1 MGPNGTHGFEIEVQ
15 SVCSERSFS
24 LIKVSKLKF
33 DHDLK
38 AEILSEFCWSSKVKL
53 LNTWMCFC
61 NVLSLLPHILL
72 SPHHHHQHS
81 KAIKAQPPPEEIVI
95 SSFQRF
101 SQPETFVAKVSNISC
116 KFCHL
121 SSLILLFV
129 SSGLMFACFSLT
141 GLIVSGWRNT
151 YIWRWYL
158 LYLSLFTEAPGIRVF
173 YGLLSSI
180 LDQPTVTLDNTIL
193 QNIRLDQFWTGNG
206 KSNEC

>member
-1 MGPNGTHGFEIEVQ
+1 M
-15 SVCSERSFS
+15 
-24 LIKVSKLKF
+24 
-33 DHDLK
+33 
-38 AEILSEFCWSSKVKL
+38 
-53 LNTWMCFC
+53 
-61 NVLSLLPHILL
+61 LSLLPHILL
-72 SPHHHHQHS
+72 SPHHYHQHS

-129 SSGLMFACFSLT
+129 
-141 GLIVSGWRNT
+141 LILVGETRTFGGDTSF
-151 YIWRWYL
+151 ICL
-158 LYLSLFTEAPGIRVF
+158 CLPEAPGIRVF
-173 YGLLSSI
+173 YGLLPSI
-180 LDQPTVTLDNTIL
+180 LDQRTVTLDNTIL

>member
-1 MGPNGTHGFEIEVQ
+1 M
-15 SVCSERSFS
+15 
-24 LIKVSKLKF
+24 
-33 DHDLK
+33 
-38 AEILSEFCWSSKVKL
+38 
-53 LNTWMCFC
+53 
-61 NVLSLLPHILL
+61 LSLLPHILL

-129 SSGLMFACFSLT
+129 
-141 GLIVSGWRNT
+141 LILVGETRTFGGDTSF
-151 YIWRWYL
+151 ICL
-158 LYLSLFTEAPGIRVF
+158 CLPEAPGIRVF

>member
-1 MGPNGTHGFEIEVQ
+1 MEPKGTHGFEIEGQ
-15 SVCSERSFS
+15 SVWSERSFS
-24 LIKVSKLKF
+24 LVKVSKLK
-33 DHDLK
+33 DL
-38 AEILSEFCWSSKVKL
+38 L
-53 LNTWMCFC
+53 CFC

-72 SPHHHHQHS
+72 LPHHHHQHS

-158 LYLSLFTEAPGIRVF
+158 FHLSLFTRGPGNQSLLWFVAINF
-173 YGLLSSI
+173 GPAYSYTGQHNFTKYQAGLI
-180 LDQPTVTLDNTIL
+180 LD
-193 QNIRLDQFWTGNG
+193 R
-206 KSNEC
+206 